1 MRAGRSAGFR
11 LVQDVIA
18 QRADALDLD
27 FDRVAGLH
35 VELGRAA
42 EATPAGVPEKM
53 MSPACSVMAWL
64 TVEITVATSNS
75 MSVVLADCTVA
86 PFSRVS
92 RRSPRPPGGSSSA
105 VTT

>member
-1 MRAGRSAGFR
+1 
-11 LVQDVIA
+11 
-18 QRADALDLD
+18 
-27 FDRVAGLH
+27 
-35 VELGRAA
+35 
-42 EATPAGVPEKM
+42 